1 MSFWNKYPYTDFH
14 ELNADYL
21 LNRISEIE
29 KQIATIKEEIEG
41 EIFIWVQA
49 QLKPYEDQLKAL
61 VKQVNDLSGEVDAT
75 LKAYDQKITNIQNSV
90 NTQLAN
96 MRKQIED
103 TAAAL
108 SDLMDIKIDSNNT
121 WLINEISRNIGS
133 LFTVVDPFT
142 GDTVPI
148 QAMIDTLSE
157 YHITDGIT
165 YDTMNTRALT
175 YAQFN
180 ALNISYSDLLLHG
193 HTLYT

>member
-1 MSFWNKYPYTDFH
+1 MSLWNKYPYTDFH

-29 KQIATIKEEIEG
+29 KQIANIKEEIEG

-49 QLKPYEDQLKAL
+49 QLKPYEDQLTAL

-75 LKAYDQKITNIQNSV
+75 LKAYDQKITAIQNSV

-121 WLINEISRNIGS
+121 WIINEISRNIGS

-142 GDTVPI
+142 GETVTI
-148 QAMIDTLSE
+148 QYMIDKLSE

-180 ALNISYSDLLLHG
+180 ALNITYSDLLLHG

>member
-75 LKAYDQKITNIQNSV
+75 LKAYDQKITAIQNSV

-142 GDTVPI
+142 GDTVTI
-148 QAMIDTLSE
+148 QAMIDKLSE

-175 YAQFN
+175 YNQFN
-180 ALNISYSDLLLHG
+180 ALNITYSDLLLHG